1 MYRTGDLVRRT
12 PDGGLCYL
20 GRADDQVK
28 VRGYRIETSEVDT
41 ALRGLPGIVAA
52 ATTVVRRGDA
62 ATLVALV
69 VCEPGTAAEP
79 VRWRAALAD
88 RLPPYMIPARLV
100 DVPYLPLN
108 VNGKLDALEVM
119 RVAQQSLAE
128 AAAAASAEPST
139 ETERTLSAVL
149 AEVFDGQAPGVEED
163 LFGLGMDSIV
173 AIALVN
179 KARRRGLAVTA
190 RMVLASPTIRD
201 LAAAIDSR
209 AGEAATAEES
219 YGPVLPLPNVSWMY
233 DQANWRRFDQ
243 HILVR
248 TPDGMSRSDLEQ
260 VLQSLLDRHSAL
272 RAIIGDTAHG
282 PRLVTREPGCVRA
295 SELITEVEL
304 DGPVDVNHVAAQLAS
319 VSRTVIDELDP
330 RAGRLMRVAWLRG
343 AAGGDI
349 LFLTAHHLA
358 VDVVS
363 WAVIV
368 ADLAD
373 IADDLAAGLEPLP
386 PIGNTSYRR
395 WCELV
400 WERAESPE
408 VLAQLDYW
416 VDQLRDADPPVGW
429 RRQALTDT
437 WSTLQQRLAAT
448 SVDSTA
454 RILDALTREGG
465 VREFLLAA
473 LTMTMASWRA
483 ERGQEHR
490 GGALIALES
499 HGRSAALGD
508 VDVSGTVGWFSTM
521 YPVRLGA
528 GVHAVD
534 LDRAEKDPSAARS
547 LLESVGAH
555 ISSVPFDG
563 LDYGL
568 LHRVRR
574 VPALADA
581 PEPQIEFNYLGRVD
595 LSRSTHASA
604 WSLVTDPILSAATPL
619 APEPDL
625 AVRAALSLIATID
638 TTAAGTQLMAM
649 WRYSDALFDSADIDR
664 LIALWHRS
672 VTALVAVLD

>member
-1 MYRTGDLVRRT
+1 
-12 PDGGLCYL
+12 
-20 GRADDQVK
+20 
-28 VRGYRIETSEVDT
+28 
-41 ALRGLPGIVAA
+41 
-52 ATTVVRRGDA
+52 
-62 ATLVALV
+62 
-69 VCEPGTAAEP
+69 
-79 VRWRAALAD
+79 
-88 RLPPYMIPARLV
+88 
-100 DVPYLPLN
+100 
-108 VNGKLDALEVM
+108 
-119 RVAQQSLAE
+119 
-128 AAAAASAEPST
+128 
-139 ETERTLSAVL
+139 
-149 AEVFDGQAPGVEED
+149 
-163 LFGLGMDSIV
+163 
-173 AIALVN
+173 
-179 KARRRGLAVTA
+179 
-190 RMVLASPTIRD
+190 
-201 LAAAIDSR
+201 
-209 AGEAATAEES
+209 
-219 YGPVLPLPNVSWMY
+219 
-233 DQANWRRFDQ
+233 
-243 HILVR
+243 
-248 TPDGMSRSDLEQ
+248 LEQ